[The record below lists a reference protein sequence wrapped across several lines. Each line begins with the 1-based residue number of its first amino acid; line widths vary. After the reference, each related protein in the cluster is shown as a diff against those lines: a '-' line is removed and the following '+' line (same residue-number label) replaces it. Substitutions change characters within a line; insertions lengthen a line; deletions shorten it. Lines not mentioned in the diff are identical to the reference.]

1 MKGVPDEYRPGTRQ
15 WGVRSSGGEMV
26 GRMRFDVMWIGGL
39 GVLALAG
46 IGGAAWAG
54 GEIVLGPSDGLA
66 LDQPRVAIEVIQFTP
81 DALLGDV
88 NRDAVVNG
96 LDVDPFV
103 SLLLNGSD
111 QAEADMNYDG
121 QLNGLD
127 VDLFVA
133 AVISD
138 GPDDPGPGVAQSLG
152 PEFSNTLLLDTAA
165 NGIMAVAAAVTEMQ
179 SAGYV
184 TEAIYDEQGV
194 AGFTP
199 MDVSAAY
206 RLDFAGD
213 SGVRQTLSD
222 VRILSNSSVNFG
234 SFNGIL
240 GMPAMVG
247 RTTNLDFSVW
257 SGIAAT
263 FLGVDFSTAP
273 PPGNG
278 HRYTIPLELIDF
290 PQNGQRDPDDPLPT
304 WAPLPSAE
312 VKLRSGEEEVQRR
325 FLVDTGAQ
333 LSVISRSTAFALGL
347 DRDGDGT
354 FNQEMIGELPVGGIG
369 GEVIMPVLEIDSLAV
384 GTQEDVDLVWTNL
397 TVGVLDIDASISG
410 IFGMELLTSGWFQKV
425 LFGTGPDGYLDQV
438 HFDFRAA
445 DQMQG
450 TMLLD
455 INPDLDVPA
464 STAMVTFGP
473 SAATVPEPSALVL
486 LITALLATRLI
497 RVVRERRW

>member
-1 MKGVPDEYRPGTRQ
+1 M
-15 WGVRSSGGEMV
+15 
-26 GRMRFDVMWIGGL
+26 
-39 GVLALAG
+39 
-46 IGGAAWAG
+46 
-54 GEIVLGPSDGLA
+54 
-66 LDQPRVAIEVIQFTP
+66 
-81 DALLGDV
+81 
-88 NRDAVVNG
+88 
-96 LDVDPFV
+96 
-103 SLLLNGSD
+103 
-111 QAEADMNYDG
+111 
-121 QLNGLD
+121 
-127 VDLFVA
+127 
-133 AVISD
+133 
-138 GPDDPGPGVAQSLG
+138 
-152 PEFSNTLLLDTAA
+152 
-165 NGIMAVAAAVTEMQ
+165 
-179 SAGYV
+179 
-184 TEAIYDEQGV
+184 
-194 AGFTP
+194 
-199 MDVSAAY
+199 
-206 RLDFAGD
+206 
-213 SGVRQTLSD
+213 
-222 VRILSNSSVNFG
+222 
-234 SFNGIL
+234 
-240 GMPAMVG
+240 
-247 RTTNLDFSVW
+247 
-257 SGIAAT
+257 
-263 FLGVDFSTAP
+263 
-273 PPGNG
+273 
-278 HRYTIPLELIDF
+278 
-290 PQNGQRDPDDPLPT
+290 
-304 WAPLPSAE
+304 
-312 VKLRSGEEEVQRR
+312 
-325 FLVDTGAQ
+325 Q